1 MFKSGDNRMEGM
13 RPLKAV
19 AALIKDEP
27 LNIEERIER
36 LELETGRKLGQFE
49 EVLGVFKDLVVK
61 LYEEKEELQTE
72 NVSLKGSL
80 AKTASDVKDAIVK
93 PLADA
98 GEGFV
103 ELLMENG
110 GTQKPEQKII
120 GNPNHIG
127 FNPNTDEMER
137 TIKWMRERFGLPAST
152 KVAKSAKSKKRK

>member
-1 MFKSGDNRMEGM
+1 MFKSGDNKKEGM

-27 LNIEERIER
+27 LNTEERIER
-36 LELETGRKLGQFE
+36 LELETGRKLDQFE
-49 EVLGVFKDLVVK
+49 EVLGVFKDIVVK
-61 LYEEKEELQTE
+61 LYEEKEELQAE

-80 AKTASDVKDAIVK
+80 AKTASDVKDAIFK

-137 TIKWMRERFGLPAST
+137 TIKWMRERFGLPA
-152 KVAKSAKSKKRK
+152 KAKPVQAKAKKKRR